1 MAGRPPA
8 FVTSTRRPRIW
19 NVKRY
24 AHVRLYD
31 LISVEPQ
38 LCCVDGC
45 DRDQIREFFIEPVL
59 AV

>member
-1 MAGRPPA
+1 
-8 FVTSTRRPRIW
+8 
-19 NVKRY
+19 VKRY

>member
-1 MAGRPPA
+1 
-8 FVTSTRRPRIW
+8 VTSTRRPRIW